1 MSQSEARYSVR
12 ALILTGLVT
21 LVGTVLAL
29 ESAGRII
36 HTEDKSAVPIGE
48 FRAIHLSPD
57 EPFRMSRKF
66 SELHAVCEQGYLA
79 IASDVDPAFR
89 GVMVDYKNRGVR
101 CGDIHTFVDDPAA
114 NDTSNPTD

>member
-1 MSQSEARYSVR
+1 MSQPETRYSVR
-12 ALILTGLVT
+12 ALLLTGLIAV
-21 LVGTVLAL
+21 VGTVLAL
-29 ESAGRII
+29 ESVGRIT
-36 HTEDKSAVPIGE
+36 HSDDKSAAPIGE

-89 GVMVDYKNRGVR
+89 GIIADYKNRGVR
-101 CGDIHTFVDDPAA
+101 CGDIHAFV
-114 NDTSNPTD
+114 NDKAGSENNLKD